1 MGRGAEQP
9 AVAGGISSV
18 AYPGVPSPQVGE
30 RAKVRGPKDTLLAL
44 ALIVA
49 GVLLAGPSNAQL
61 FGGDETARKQ
71 IAEQGRRVDA
81 IKQQNDELATRL
93 SRIEEALKQLTASGP
108 ALELAQQLEL
118 LRQEVKQMR
127 GQMEVLGN
135 EVQMSAKRQR
145 DMYVDLDSRLK
156 RFEQTGAP
164 PAAAA
169 PGSPAAPTMPG
180 TPPASAG
187 APPPAAPGA
196 PPAVVAGAV
205 PPGQAA
211 NAPSPAESSAY
222 AVAQEQRRIGN
233 YPGAIAGFQTFI
245 AQYPKS
251 LLAPRAQYWIGDSY
265 YNLRDYRN
273 AIANQNKLIATY
285 PDSATIP
292 DALLNIASCQ
302 IELGDNAGARK
313 TMDGLVSRYPASE
326 AAEKAKRRLAT
337 LK

>member
-1 MGRGAEQP
+1 LAAAVLIALSFP
-9 AVAGGISSV
+9 AHS
-18 AYPGVPSPQVGE
+18 
-30 RAKVRGPKDTLLAL
+30 
-44 ALIVA
+44 
-49 GVLLAGPSNAQL
+49 QL

-71 IAEQGRRVDA
+71 IAEQARRLDA
-81 IKQQNDELATRL
+81 IKQQNDDLAARL
-93 SRIEEALKQLTASGP
+93 GRMEESLRALTASGA
-108 ALELAQQLEL
+108 ALELAQQLEM

-135 EVQMSAKRQR
+135 DVQMSAKRQR

-164 PAAAA
+164 PASAAPPGAAA
-169 PGSPAAPTMPG
+169 GTPQPAVPGAPAAIAG
-180 TPPASAG
+180 ATPPAAGPG
-187 APPPAAPGA
+187 APPPA
-196 PPAVVAGAV
+196 
-205 PPGQAA
+205 
-211 NAPSPAESSAY
+211 ETSAY
-222 AVAQEQRRIGN
+222 ESAQSQRRIGN
-233 YPGAIAGFQTFI
+233 YQGAIAGFQTFI

-273 AIANQNKLIATY
+273 AIANQNRLIATY

-302 IELGDNAGARK
+302 IELGDSAGARK
-313 TMDGLVSRYPASE
+313 TMDGLVTRYPTSE